1 MAANSVSP
9 GFQNEA
15 LRYFRAWVI
24 FDSLEKVFRDLH
36 EDVKNLKVRLDDI
49 EESQTFINRK
59 FEETRVYHTDLSKL
73 HDDVIDL
80 KCRSMRENLLF
91 FGIPEEGGP
100 DFVDRSD
107 PTTGISER
115 VPNEDCIDKL
125 KTLASQKLDFTENL
139 LIDRAHRIGPKTTG
153 KVRPIV
159 AKFNQFQQKER
170 LKKKSNKLKGSNI
183 YISDQY
189 PKEVQEVRRELW
201 PIWKKARDDKK
212 RAVFVKDK
220 LYIDGVLYKC
230 PDPPVPSANVQAPGN
245 PRGAPKGAHTRKRH
259 P

>member
-1 MAANSVSP
+1 MTSPSPPPMATLNTSQPSTPPPSSDNPPAWAIALISP
-9 GFQNEA
+9 
-15 LRYFRAWVI
+15 LISKVDTLTSKLSKL
-24 FDSLEKVFRDLH
+24 DSLEKVFRDLH

-153 KVRPIV
+153 K
-159 AKFNQFQQKER
+159 
-170 LKKKSNKLKGSNI
+170 
-183 YISDQY
+183 
-189 PKEVQEVRRELW
+189 EVQEVRRELW

-259 P
+259 Q